1 MAGLR
6 KSPQRFDPSEAPEA
20 LLAQALKQ
28 ALGHVGQG
36 AESSPTIVLA
46 YSGGRDSTVLLDL
59 ACRLRDA
66 GFAPARSL
74 LAVHVHHGLQP
85 AADAWAMHCYEQ
97 CQRRGIAFELMKVGV
112 TRGKTGMEAAARE
125 ARYAALLQAAALHR
139 AQAVCVAHH
148 LDDRIETFLLQWLRG
163 AGVAGLS
170 SFPLERELGPGVRL
184 LRPFAQLP
192 RACLEA
198 YCARHELSFVDDPS
212 NEDEA
217 YARSALRQHVMPALQ
232 RVRPDFRRTAARSID
247 LLAQMGEL
255 LEEVVGR
262 DFAQC
267 AQGAEGD
274 GLSLRALRALSASRQ
289 QEVLRYWL
297 RLHGLQAPP
306 RAQLCEML
314 RQALDARPDAR
325 VRMRLGPSELYRYRE
340 QLLLR
345 QAPLLASR
353 QAVALCWQGQ
363 PSLEVPAWGG
373 QLFFDPA
380 DEGFD
385 AQWLQAGPLIMG
397 PRRGGERL
405 KLHPRRPSKTL
416 KACFQE
422 AGVAQPARELFPLL
436 WCQGEL
442 IFVAGLGPDVR
453 FWGRCQGQRIALRWQ
468 A

>member
-6 KSPQRFDPSEAPEA
+6 KSPQKFDASEAPEA

-28 ALGHVGQG
+28 ALGHVAQG
-36 AESSPTIVLA
+36 AGASPTVVLA

-59 ACRLRDA
+59 ACRLRDE

-85 AADAWAMHCYEQ
+85 AADAWAMHCHEQ
-97 CQRRGIAFELMKVGV
+97 CQHRGIAFELMKVAV
-112 TRGKTGMEAAARE
+112 KRGKAGIEAAARE
-125 ARYAALLQAAALHR
+125 ARYGALLQAAASHR

-170 SFPLERELGPGVRL
+170 SFPFERQLSPGVRL
-184 LRPFAQLP
+184 LRPFAQTP
-192 RACLEA
+192 RRWLEA
-198 YCARHELSFVDDPS
+198 YCVRYELPFVDDPS

-217 YARSALRQHVMPALQ
+217 HARSALRQHVMPALE
-232 RVRPDFRRTAARSID
+232 RIRPDFRRTTARSID

-255 LEEVVGR
+255 LEEVAGD

-267 AQGAEGD
+267 VQGTQGD
-274 GLSLRALRALSASRQ
+274 RLSLAALRTLSASRQ
-289 QEVLRYWL
+289 QEVLRFWL
-297 RLHGLQAPP
+297 RLQGLQAPS

-314 RQALDARPDAR
+314 RQALDARSDAR
-325 VRMRLGPSELYRYRE
+325 VRMRLGPSELYRYRG

-345 QAPLLASR
+345 QASLAVSR
-353 QAVALCWQGQ
+353 QAVALSWQGQ
-363 PSLEVPAWGG
+363 PCLEVPAWGG
-373 QLFFDPA
+373 RLFFEPA
-380 DEGFD
+380 SEGFD

-397 PRRGGERL
+397 SRTGGERL
-405 KLHPRRPSKTL
+405 KLHLRRPSKAL

-422 AGVAQPARELFPLL
+422 AGVAEPERGLLPLL
-436 WCQGEL
+436 
-442 IFVAGLGPDVR
+442 
-453 FWGRCQGQRIALRWQ
+453 
-468 A
+468 